1 MYYTLPAP
9 PVSQEWT
16 RVDTNKQEMS
26 LDEAGFRMSFCLNF
40 YSLTPMFFV
49 DHKPEKGSQTVLR

>member
-1 MYYTLPAP
+1 MNI
-9 PVSQEWT
+9 
-16 RVDTNKQEMS
+16 NKQEMS

-40 YSLTPMFFV
+40 YTGLAPMFFV